1 MASYGMNE
9 GQKAR
14 TRVYLDDFKKNNGG
28 CLLCQKKIAEYSFM
42 PASAD
47 GKIQLQ
53 IYGLCLSH
61 ARHSDADELAE
72 QEVAKILPI
81 VQEGEINK
89 PIFVE
94 ITFNPNGETL
104 KFKV

>member
-1 MASYGMNE
+1 MSSLGMNE

-14 TRVYLDDFKKNNGG
+14 TRVYLDDFKKANGG

-42 PASAD
+42 PASSS

-61 ARHSDADELAE
+61 ARHADADELAE
-72 QEVAKILPI
+72 QHVKGILPTL
-81 VQEGEINK
+81 QDEQPEK
-89 PIFVE
+89 PVFVE
-94 ITFNPNGETL
+94 ITFDDGGETL
-104 KFKV
+104 KFKA